1 MKVYKSIISKKNK
14 IKTKSRQYSK
24 QQLSKNKSLTYFNY
38 DKQMDYLSKL
48 KKIEPKKNNDINNT
62 LLGNNNNNN
71 NYNINQDTKNSNC
84 FFREYE
90 YNSTLLLKAYKKS
103 ISELFK
109 TLKAYMNKELY
120 KYDKLKRE
128 FLNNIQKY
136 YIDEKKKEKKI
147 NKNKILIN
155 NDVKS
160 YSKKRCKESSRKR
173 NKELNYSEIHKNNSG
188 NLTSLNKYINNNNG
202 YDKLIRTFKC
212 PNSGK
217 INYTKKNEYSIN
229 NKQNNNKAMNRA
241 NINISDTSIIQNQ
254 NNNNKKDNNKD
265 YNKDYNKEEN
275 NKDKD
280 KDNFNSFN
288 DKHKSLFTLFKT
300 NNNILVKNQIKNV
313 YNCRNDKII
322 KKIIKYNKNNSENK
336 KIINNTYIQSIIK
349 NDKDDCKVSEKIT
362 KSNEL
367 ISKIKESLD
376 DNLKHIFNF
385 SYENFLNKESEREYC

>member
-1 MKVYKSIISKKNK
+1 M
-14 IKTKSRQYSK
+14 T
-24 QQLSKNKSLTYFNY
+24 
-38 DKQMDYLSKL
+38 
-48 KKIEPKKNNDINNT
+48 
-62 LLGNNNNNN
+62 
-71 NYNINQDTKNSNC
+71 
-84 FFREYE
+84 
-90 YNSTLLLKAYKKS
+90 
-103 ISELFK
+103 
-109 TLKAYMNKELY
+109 
-120 KYDKLKRE
+120 
-128 FLNNIQKY
+128 
-136 YIDEKKKEKKI
+136 YID
-147 NKNKILIN
+147 NVLNRL
-155 NDVKS
+155 
-160 YSKKRCKESSRKR
+160 KESSRKR

-217 INYTKKNEYSIN
+217 INNYKKNEYSIN
-229 NKQNNNKAMNRA
+229 IKQNNNNNKTMNRA
-241 NINISDTSIIQNQ
+241 NINISYTSIIQNQ
-254 NNNNKKDNNKD
+254 NTNN
-265 YNKDYNKEEN
+265 NKDYNKEEN
-275 NKDKD
+275 NKD

-322 KKIIKYNKNNSENK
+322 KKIKKYNKNNSENK

-349 NDKDDCKVSEKIT
+349 NDKDDCKVSEKIS
-362 KSNEL
+362 KNNEL